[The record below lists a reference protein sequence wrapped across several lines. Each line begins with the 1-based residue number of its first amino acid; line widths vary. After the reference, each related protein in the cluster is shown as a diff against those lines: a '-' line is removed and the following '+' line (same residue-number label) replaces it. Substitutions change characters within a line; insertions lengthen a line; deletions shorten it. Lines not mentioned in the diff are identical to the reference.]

1 VYGGTRGKTANEWYV
16 FYEDLVRNKILKD
29 TLGLTD
35 AEIKSFF
42 DMINYA
48 VDNYGLEYLED
59 LWEAN
64 FGVLEQT
71 MSSKNPVF
79 VLFDP

>member
-1 VYGGTRGKTANEWYV
+1 
-16 FYEDLVRNKILKD
+16 
-29 TLGLTD
+29 
-35 AEIKSFF
+35 
-42 DMINYA
+42 MINYA